1 MSETIAAIYKT
12 QAQVRARCRT
22 LDRVSAS
29 SIDRHMQGG
38 SYLGESSSLQTRPV
52 ESKGFWASLFGGE
65 TYDDTRVYDE
75 NLTSGRSVVTVRA
88 VSDADYDRVAAILDR
103 HDPVDVDDR
112 LGRSSVT
119 EIMTADTYGRAPA
132 ATKPMAARLAPDDA
146 TLSLPEESLT
156 VGKRMVNRGNTRI
169 RR

>member
-88 VSDADYDRVAAILDR
+88 VSDAITIGSRRYLTATIPSMSMIVWVAVASPR
-103 HDPVDVDDR
+103 P
-112 LGRSSVT
+112 
-119 EIMTADTYGRAPA
+119 
-132 ATKPMAARLAPDDA
+132 
-146 TLSLPEESLT
+146 
-156 VGKRMVNRGNTRI
+156 
-169 RR
+169 

>member
-38 SYLGESSSLQTRPV
+38 SYLGESSSLETRPV

-75 NLTSGRSVVTVRA
+75 NLTSGGSVVTVRA
-88 VSDADYDRVAAILDR
+88 VSDADYERVAAILDR
-103 HDPVDVDDR
+103 HDPVAARPSSAVSCSGDGLSSSSLPWGRVPGSGAASWSSR
-112 LGRSSVT
+112 HGRSSSEALRPVPPSP
-119 EIMTADTYGRAPA
+119 R
-132 ATKPMAARLAPDDA
+132 
-146 TLSLPEESLT
+146 
-156 VGKRMVNRGNTRI
+156 
-169 RR
+169 